1 MSLRMTDQLS
11 WPEDGWTAGVSGQ
24 LTAVSGTAAA
34 GVSGLPIGVSG
45 VLEDGPPLSC
55 GLEVQ

>member
-1 MSLRMTDQLS
+1 MSLRMMS
-11 WPEDGWTAGVSGQ
+11 WLEDGWTAGVSGR

-34 GVSGLPIGVSG
+34 GVSGLLIGVSG